1 MNYAITPSIDGHYI
15 ILTVSGETN
24 RKIAMQHNREAHA
37 LGRKL
42 GINRYL
48 VDVREARNTD
58 SIVENYD
65 FAYKDMSETEN
76 IDRLARVAILSSP
89 GDHSHDFIETV
100 TRNSGLN
107 VKLFNDPELARLFLA
122 DEESLNKS
130 P

>member
-1 MNYAITPSIDGHYI
+1 M
-15 ILTVSGETN
+15 
-24 RKIAMQHNREAHA
+24 
-37 LGRKL
+37 
-42 GINRYL
+42 
-48 VDVREARNTD
+48 REARNTD

-107 VKLFNDPELARLFLA
+107 VKLFNDPELARLFLT